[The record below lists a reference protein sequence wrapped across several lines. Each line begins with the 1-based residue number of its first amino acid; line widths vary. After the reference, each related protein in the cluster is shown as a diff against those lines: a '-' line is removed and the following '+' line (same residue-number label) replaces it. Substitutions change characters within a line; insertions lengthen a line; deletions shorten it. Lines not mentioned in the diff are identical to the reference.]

1 MENTLKQKLAAGA
14 QPIGTFFDT
23 ASVSLMECLGRTGL
37 DFAIID
43 NEHSPIEAE
52 TTAALVRAAELSGIC
67 PLARVREIS
76 RPAVLK
82 LLDVG
87 VQGLIVPNVKTLEQ
101 VQELVNYAKYYP
113 IGQRGFCPSRK
124 DGWGFDGLGSVPET
138 MRHFNGETLLFP
150 QCETAEALDII
161 EDICAVDGVDGIF
174 VGPFDLSISMGMPGQ
189 FDAPEFQ
196 AAITR
201 IVAACHAAGKYCMF
215 FTGTADGVVD
225 PMQPAFSAF
234 VFKIQANMNKAHRD
248 RIAFMRIC
256 SGKFERGME
265 AYHVQEG
272 KNIKL
277 ATGTQLMAQDRA
289 IVDEAYAGD
298 IIGLFDPGIFSIG
311 DTLCTGKKKV
321 EFAGIPTFSPEHFA
335 RIEQKDTMKRKQFV
349 KGMEQI
355 AQEGAI
361 QIFREV
367 GGGMEEVV
375 VGVVGVLQLEVLEY
389 RLNTEY
395 NVEIR
400 MQQLPFEQLRWIQN
414 DPDTYVL
421 RDLDLTSDTKA
432 VEDMKGNRLLLFTS
446 DWAIRWAETHNETLK
461 LSEFGNI

>member
-23 ASVSLMECLGRTGL
+23 ASVSLMECLGRTWL

-196 AAITR
+196 AARALAISAMVLPG
-201 IVAACHAAGKYCMF
+201 ISGSSLLMSCGLCLPVIAAMKDLLRFQFGQFWLLAAVGL
-215 FTGTADGVVD
+215 GVLAGFAIA
-225 PMQPAFSAF
+225 PHCIRGWMR
-234 VFKIQANMNKAHRD
+234 KAPG
-248 RIAFMRIC
+248 AVTYAVL
-256 SGKFERGME
+256 GMMLGSL
-265 AYHVQEG
+265 Y
-272 KNIKL
+272 
-277 ATGTQLMAQDRA
+277 A
-289 IVDEAYAGD
+289 IVVG
-298 IIGLFDPGIFSIG
+298 
-311 DTLCTGKKKV
+311 
-321 EFAGIPTFSPEHFA
+321 PT
-335 RIEQKDTMKRKQFV
+335 
-349 KGMEQI
+349 
-355 AQEGAI
+355 
-361 QIFREV
+361 
-367 GGGMEEVV
+367 
-375 VGVVGVLQLEVLEY
+375 
-389 RLNTEY
+389 
-395 NVEIR
+395 
-400 MQQLPFEQLRWIQN
+400 
-414 DPDTYVL
+414 
-421 RDLDLTSDTKA
+421 
-432 VEDMKGNRLLLFTS
+432 
-446 DWAIRWAETHNETLK
+446 TLK
-461 LSEFGNI
+461 VPQHAMTISDFHLLWFALGITVMLGLEALKRRAQKAPAH

>member
-52 TTAALVRAAELSGIC
+52 TTA
-67 PLARVREIS
+67 ARVREIS

-189 FDAPEFQ
+189 LDAPEFQ

-225 PMQPAFSAF
+225 GFRRGFDAMAYSLDAALF
-234 VFKIQANMNKAHRD
+234 IQGVKRD
-248 RIAFMRIC
+248 
-256 SGKFERGME
+256 
-265 AYHVQEG
+265 
-272 KNIKL
+272 
-277 ATGTQLMAQDRA
+277 
-289 IVDEAYAGD
+289 
-298 IIGLFDPGIFSIG
+298 
-311 DTLCTGKKKV
+311 
-321 EFAGIPTFSPEHFA
+321 
-335 RIEQKDTMKRKQFV
+335 
-349 KGMEQI
+349 
-355 AQEGAI
+355 
-361 QIFREV
+361 
-367 GGGMEEVV
+367 
-375 VGVVGVLQLEVLEY
+375 
-389 RLNTEY
+389 
-395 NVEIR
+395 
-400 MQQLPFEQLRWIQN
+400 
-414 DPDTYVL
+414 
-421 RDLDLTSDTKA
+421 
-432 VEDMKGNRLLLFTS
+432 VEDIRSRLQ
-446 DWAIRWAETHNETLK
+446 
-461 LSEFGNI
+461 

>member
-76 RPAVLK
+76 RPAV
-82 LLDVG
+82 LDVG

-174 VGPFDLSISMGMPGQ
+174 VGPFDLSIALGHPGEFNAPVVHDAILRVQAACKRSGKLSIIFTGSAAASRQRFAEGFDSVTMGMDSL
-189 FDAPEFQ
+189 FYVEMYKNL
-196 AAITR
+196 
-201 IVAACHAAGKYCMF
+201 VADVWGK
-215 FTGTADGVVD
+215 
-225 PMQPAFSAF
+225 
-234 VFKIQANMNKAHRD
+234 
-248 RIAFMRIC
+248 
-256 SGKFERGME
+256 
-265 AYHVQEG
+265 
-272 KNIKL
+272 
-277 ATGTQLMAQDRA
+277 
-289 IVDEAYAGD
+289 
-298 IIGLFDPGIFSIG
+298 
-311 DTLCTGKKKV
+311 
-321 EFAGIPTFSPEHFA
+321 
-335 RIEQKDTMKRKQFV
+335 
-349 KGMEQI
+349 
-355 AQEGAI
+355 
-361 QIFREV
+361 
-367 GGGMEEVV
+367 
-375 VGVVGVLQLEVLEY
+375 
-389 RLNTEY
+389 
-395 NVEIR
+395 
-400 MQQLPFEQLRWIQN
+400 
-414 DPDTYVL
+414 
-421 RDLDLTSDTKA
+421 
-432 VEDMKGNRLLLFTS
+432 
-446 DWAIRWAETHNETLK
+446 
-461 LSEFGNI
+461 

>member
-52 TTAALVRAAELSGIC
+52 TTAALVRAAELSSIC
-67 PLARVREIS
+67 PIARVREIS

-101 VQELVNYAKYYP
+101 VHALVDYAKYYP

-150 QCETAEALDII
+150 QCETAEALAII

-201 IVAACHAAGKYCMF
+201 IVAACRTACANAESRADADKERTDNRGEQRQFGKPRPQR
-215 FTGTADGVVD
+215 TEELADLVRQGKADGCNCG
-225 PMQPAFSAF
+225 
-234 VFKIQANMNKAHRD
+234 IGNKALAEQSPAEC
-248 RIAFMRIC
+248 IAD
-256 SGKFERGME
+256 
-265 AYHVQEG
+265 H
-272 KNIKL
+272 
-277 ATGTQLMAQDRA
+277 
-289 IVDEAYAGD
+289 
-298 IIGLFDPGIFSIG
+298 
-311 DTLCTGKKKV
+311 
-321 EFAGIPTFSPEHFA
+321 
-335 RIEQKDTMKRKQFV
+335 
-349 KGMEQI
+349 
-355 AQEGAI
+355 I
-361 QIFREV
+361 Q
-367 GGGMEEVV
+367 
-375 VGVVGVLQLEVLEY
+375 Y
-389 RLNTEY
+389 C
-395 NVEIR
+395 
-400 MQQLPFEQLRWIQN
+400 
-414 DPDTYVL
+414 
-421 RDLDLTSDTKA
+421 A
-432 VEDMKGNRLLLFTS
+432 GNR
-446 DWAIRWAETHNETLK
+446 
-461 LSEFGNI
+461 G

>member
-67 PLARVREIS
+67 PIARVREIS

-150 QCETAEALDII
+150 QCETAESLAII

-201 IVAACHAAGKYCMF
+201 IVAACRAVLVLAAPLEQLII
-215 FTGTADGVVD
+215 A
-225 PMQPAFSAF
+225 QLLERER
-234 VFKIQANMNKAHRD
+234 QAQLLRHRQ
-248 RIAFMRIC
+248 
-256 SGKFERGME
+256 E
-265 AYHVQEG
+265 HVLGHHVPDLE
-272 KNIKL
+272 
-277 ATGTQLMAQDRA
+277 T
-289 IVDEAYAGD
+289 
-298 IIGLFDPGIFSIG
+298 
-311 DTLCTGKKKV
+311 
-321 EFAGIPTFSPEHFA
+321 AGI
-335 RIEQKDTMKRKQFV
+335 
-349 KGMEQI
+349 
-355 AQEGAI
+355 
-361 QIFREV
+361 
-367 GGGMEEVV
+367 
-375 VGVVGVLQLEVLEY
+375 
-389 RLNTEY
+389 
-395 NVEIR
+395 
-400 MQQLPFEQLRWIQN
+400 
-414 DPDTYVL
+414 
-421 RDLDLTSDTKA
+421 A
-432 VEDMKGNRLLLFTS
+432 VHRLLHARLQGRVRVIEFKKLIH
-446 DWAIRWAETHNETLK
+446 IRFRFVCHVGH
-461 LSEFGNI
+461 S

>member
-67 PLARVREIS
+67 PIARVREIS

-150 QCETAEALDII
+150 QCETAEALAII

-174 VGPFDLSISMGMPGQ
+174 VGPFDQLRIMHVPVVAIRNGQQPVFLVVSIMITKV
-189 FDAPEFQ
+189 
-196 AAITR
+196 AIWLR
-201 IVAACHAAGKYCMF
+201 
-215 FTGTADGVVD
+215 
-225 PMQPAFSAF
+225 
-234 VFKIQANMNKAHRD
+234 
-248 RIAFMRIC
+248 RIC
-256 SGKFERGME
+256 VMTVL
-265 AYHVQEG
+265 HVFY
-272 KNIKL
+272 
-277 ATGTQLMAQDRA
+277 A
-289 IVDEAYAGD
+289 INVG
-298 IIGLFDPGIFSIG
+298 IGS
-311 DTLCTGKKKV
+311 
-321 EFAGIPTFSPEHFA
+321 
-335 RIEQKDTMKRKQFV
+335 
-349 KGMEQI
+349 
-355 AQEGAI
+355 
-361 QIFREV
+361 
-367 GGGMEEVV
+367 
-375 VGVVGVLQLEVLEY
+375 
-389 RLNTEY
+389 
-395 NVEIR
+395 
-400 MQQLPFEQLRWIQN
+400 
-414 DPDTYVL
+414 
-421 RDLDLTSDTKA
+421 
-432 VEDMKGNRLLLFTS
+432 LLSL
-446 DWAIRWAETHNETLK
+446 
-461 LSEFGNI
+461 

>member
-1 MENTLKQKLAAGA
+1 MDAIVAVYADWGIGAKGTQPLVIPADRRRFRELTMGAAVIVGRRTLDDFPGGRPLPGRENLVLTRQNIVIEGA

-201 IVAACHAAGKYCMF
+201 IVAACRAAGKYCMF

-225 PMQPAFSAF
+225 GFRRGFDAMAYSLDAALF
-234 VFKIQANMNKAHRD
+234 IQGVKRD
-248 RIAFMRIC
+248 
-256 SGKFERGME
+256 
-265 AYHVQEG
+265 
-272 KNIKL
+272 
-277 ATGTQLMAQDRA
+277 
-289 IVDEAYAGD
+289 
-298 IIGLFDPGIFSIG
+298 
-311 DTLCTGKKKV
+311 
-321 EFAGIPTFSPEHFA
+321 
-335 RIEQKDTMKRKQFV
+335 
-349 KGMEQI
+349 
-355 AQEGAI
+355 
-361 QIFREV
+361 
-367 GGGMEEVV
+367 
-375 VGVVGVLQLEVLEY
+375 
-389 RLNTEY
+389 
-395 NVEIR
+395 
-400 MQQLPFEQLRWIQN
+400 
-414 DPDTYVL
+414 
-421 RDLDLTSDTKA
+421 
-432 VEDMKGNRLLLFTS
+432 VEDIRSRL
-446 DWAIRWAETHNETLK
+446 
-461 LSEFGNI
+461 